1 MTLSLY
7 GLREWLGATVVCA
20 GLSII
25 AFAMGMSW
33 LVPLILLIW
42 IALLL
47 FFRDPLGRKPE
58 SMLEEDLV
66 CPADG
71 HISAVERLED
81 HEAIGGPAVVVRIF
95 LSVLDVHINR
105 APCCG
110 TVRELRYRPGQHLDA
125 RSEESARVNESNL
138 IMMTRDDGTPI
149 GIRQVSGA
157 IARRIVCPL
166 KPGDRL
172 TRAARF
178 GMIKFGS
185 TTELIVPDR
194 GPERTIVHVAKGDR
208 VRGAINTLVTLHD
221 EA

>member
-7 GLREWLGATVVCA
+7 GLREWLGATVICA

-25 AFAMGMSW
+25 AFAMGISW
-33 LVPLILLIW
+33 LIPLIMLVW

-71 HISAVERLED
+71 HISAVEHLED
-81 HEAIGGPAVVVRIF
+81 HEAIGGPAIVVRIF
-95 LSVLDVHINR
+95 LTVGCPHQSSALH
-105 APCCG
+105 G
-110 TVRELRYRPGQHLDA
+110 TVQELRYRPGRHLDA

-138 IMMTRDDGTPI
+138 IMMTREDGTPI

-208 VRGAINTLVTLHD
+208 VRGAINILVTLHD